1 MRMLQGADNVILDRL
16 GESSEQREY
25 YDLTLQHLEKFAKE
39 GLRTLCLGFCV
50 IPEEDY
56 LNWNIKMNTASTSM
70 TQRDEMVEEA
80 ASLIETNLTLI
91 GATAIEDRLQ
101 DQVRTWIYIYIICF
115 VKKNNVSY

>member
-50 IPEEDY
+50 IPEQDY
-56 LNWNIKMNTASTSM
+56 LKWNIKMNTASTSM

-101 DQVRTWIYIYIICF
+101 DQVRTWIYIYKYLDHLF
-115 VKKNNVSY
+115 R